1 MKKLFYPLAYAL
13 TAFLIL
19 YSCSAEEEDTTPPPT
34 VQQPT
39 PEPEPEVSQYTLTVS
54 AGEGG
59 TVSTEGGTYD
69 EGTEVTI
76 TATPAE
82 GYEFIGWEGSDSTE
96 ASLTVTLGANTTL
109 NALFERM
116 LYSVSKNA
124 INIYDIINSTDGI
137 YDEINTMV
145 SFGAGVLS
153 QIYFNYGADEYLI
166 FPGVA
171 ACVGRE
177 DENNITCG
185 IENNFE
191 TEKLP
196 PLVFKKNNEQW
207 DFDSYD
213 TDGRMWSGRNFDISN
228 TSFAISDA
236 NEMTPSDWNGPLIYG
251 EYTPNGIDFKE
262 VTSYE
267 EYSFFHDVALGDLN
281 MDGLMD
287 VVGTTFYGP
296 NLPGGRLPDGA
307 VFGVFIQKDDGTF
320 EMKNDMLNYP
330 LLEDGSRLFQG
341 VPLGLGIKNIYGDER
356 PEIITY
362 FSDNLRGSNNFNQIN
377 LNNNPIVV
385 FEYDSN
391 KEQFIPNFND
401 QSINKEIYQTTTV
414 DVFDLN
420 NDGFMDIVASMEG
433 QEGDKFDV
441 WLGRENKKFT
451 YQGRLDKKGDA
462 TFIDVNLDGYLDMIL
477 RSTTYKLAVFEDRV
491 TSPTQEGRTSCPTY
505 LGDTNCYDWIN
516 SLKQG
521 INLKSLILLN
531 DGNGNF
537 NELNED
543 LIIKDVAA
551 KWLIPYLK
559 DNKLHFVGVN
569 PHKEDEN
576 GFDAS
581 REIKFGDINTLDYTF
596 YDITL
601 NIF

>member
-1 MKKLFYPLAYAL
+1 
-13 TAFLIL
+13 
-19 YSCSAEEEDTTPPPT
+19 
-34 VQQPT
+34 
-39 PEPEPEVSQYTLTVS
+39 
-54 AGEGG
+54 
-59 TVSTEGGTYD
+59 
-69 EGTEVTI
+69 
-76 TATPAE
+76 
-82 GYEFIGWEGSDSTE
+82 
-96 ASLTVTLGANTTL
+96 
-109 NALFERM
+109 
-116 LYSVSKNA
+116 
-124 INIYDIINSTDGI
+124 IYDIINSTDGI

-145 SFGAGVLS
+145 SLGAGVLS
-153 QIYFNYGADEYLI
+153 QIYFNYGTDEYLI

-177 DENNITCG
+177 DENNIECG

-196 PLVFKKNNEQW
+196 PIVFKKNNEQW

-213 TDGRMWSGRNFDISN
+213 TDGRMWTGRNFDISN

-251 EYTPNGIDFKE
+251 EYTLNGIDFKE

-267 EYSFFHDVALGDLN
+267 EYSFFHDVAIGDLN

-296 NLPGGRLPDGA
+296 NLPGGKLPDGA

-433 QEGDKFDV
+433 QEGDKFDI
-441 WLGRENKKFT
+441 WLGIENKKFT

-462 TFIDVNLDGYLDMIL
+462 TFIDINLDGYLDMIL
-477 RSTTYKLAVFEDRV
+477 RSTTYKLAVLEDKV
-491 TSPTQEGRTSCPTY
+491 TTSQGGVCPSY
-505 LGDTNCYDWIN
+505 LGDPQCLDWIN

-537 NELNED
+537 NELAED

-551 KWLIPYLK
+551 NWLIPYLK

-569 PHKEDEN
+569 SHKEDEN
-576 GFDAS
+576 GFDAG
-581 REIKFGDINTLDYTF
+581 REIKFGDINTFDYTF
-596 YDITL
+596 YDISL